1 MSYPE
6 QSLML
11 QAPVAGIVVPLTAVP
26 DPVFASLALGD
37 GIAIDPLGECLHA
50 PCEAEVVQ
58 CARTHHAITLRT
70 DTGIELLLHLGL
82 DTVELEGQGIELLVA
97 VGDRVQAG
105 DPLCRFDAD
114 ALAKGASALITPLVI
129 TEATGWQ
136 LLPSSYREGEQVAL
150 GDPLMVLS
158 HSAVERTDTR
168 ASGPVAERRMV
179 LALASGLHAR
189 PAARLR
195 TIAREHSVSL
205 TVMDEDATNITE
217 SSQASADSL
226 SALMNLGLTKG
237 ARLKLSAQGEAAQDA
252 LDAAERL
259 LTTPEAEEHRALQPS
274 ELSSTLSLELSS
286 KRSDIKLKEGELAGL
301 VASPGLAIGP
311 LVAYQSP
318 LPSVAQQGEG
328 IAVETARLKDA
339 LCRVGEALAKAET
352 QATRH
357 GQSAEAEIF
366 AAHGAWLDDPDLVAA
381 AQGRI
386 TDGRSAGQAWR
397 EALDAEATRLSASD
411 NALLAARVAD
421 LRDLQRRVM
430 AELSDAP
437 EAELPALPDNAIL
450 VAEELTPS
458 ELVMVAAQHPAGLCL
473 AGGGTTSHVSILA
486 RARGIPCL
494 VAMGSSLIETANA
507 TAPERVILNA
517 EEGRLAITPNQ
528 QQLTEV
534 EQRIEARRQEAE
546 AAQALAHEPAVT
558 LDGRMIEVYANIG
571 GAEEARLAAT
581 SGADGVGLL
590 RSEFLFLE
598 RDSAPDETHQRDE
611 YQAALSALGGK
622 SVIIRTLDIGA
633 DKQLPYLRLP
643 SAPNPA
649 LGVRGARLW
658 ASHPELLETQLKAL
672 LGVTPLETLQIML
685 PMVSEV
691 SELREVRQ
699 RLEGLASEMGLTAR
713 PLLGAMIEVPS
724 AALCARS
731 LAAEADFLSI
741 GTNDLTQYTLAMD
754 REDPSLSARADVL
767 HPAVLRLIQAT
778 VDGAKGQCP
787 VGVCGAAAGDEKVA
801 ALLVALGVDELSVEP
816 ARVPAVKAALRCL
829 NAATLADEIPELLA
843 LDDASA
849 VRQHLSAWLAKT
861 HHADITTTTLE
872 RC

>member
-6 QSLML
+6 QSLTL
-11 QAPVAGIVVPLTAVP
+11 QAPVAGIVVPLAAVP

-37 GIAIDPLGECLHA
+37 GIAIDPLDECLHS

-70 DTGIELLLHLGL
+70 DAGIELLLHLGL

-105 DPLCRFDAD
+105 DLLCRFDAD
-114 ALAKGASALITPLVI
+114 ALAQGASALITPLVI
-129 TEATGWQ
+129 TESTGWH
-136 LLPSSYREGEQVAL
+136 LLPSSYREGDHVAL

-158 HSAVERTDTR
+158 HSTVEQTDIR

-189 PAARLR
+189 PAAKLR
-195 TIAREHSVSL
+195 AIAREHSVSL
-205 TVMDEDATNITE
+205 TVTDEDASGAAE
-217 SSQASADSL
+217 SSLASADSL

-237 ARLKLSAQGEAAQDA
+237 ASLKLSAQGEAAQEA

-259 LTTPEAEEHRALQPS
+259 LTTPEAEEHHAPQSS
-274 ELSSTLSLELSS
+274 ERFSEP
-286 KRSDIKLKEGELAGL
+286 SDIKLKKGELAGL
-301 VASPGLAIGP
+301 VASQGLAIGP

-328 IAVETARLKDA
+328 EAVETARLKDA
-339 LCRVGEALAKAET
+339 LRRVGEALAKAES
-352 QATRH
+352 QATRQ

-366 AAHGAWLDDPDLVAA
+366 SAHGAWLEDPDLVAA
-381 AQGRI
+381 TKERI

-397 EALDAEATRLSASD
+397 EALDAEAARLSASD

-430 AELSDAP
+430 AELSDVP
-437 EAELPALPDNAIL
+437 EAELPALPENAIL

-494 VAMGSSLIETANA
+494 VAMGPSLIEIVNV
-507 TAPERVILNA
+507 TAPERVILDA
-517 EEGRLAITPNQ
+517 EAGRLALTPSQ

-534 EQRIEARRQEAE
+534 EQQIETRRQEAE

-558 LDGRMIEVYANIG
+558 LDVRRIEVCANIG
-571 GAEEARLAAT
+571 GAEEARLAAA
-581 SGADGVGLL
+581 SGADGIGLL

-598 RDSAPDETHQRDE
+598 RDSAPDESHQRDE

-622 SVIIRTLDIGA
+622 PVIIRTLDIGA

-643 SAPNPA
+643 SVPNPA

-691 SELREVRQ
+691 SELRAVRQ
-699 RLEGLASEMGLTAR
+699 RLEVLASEMGLTAR

-778 VDGAKGQCP
+778 VDGAQGQCP
-787 VGVCGAAAGDEKVA
+787 VGVCGAAAGDENVA

-829 NAATLADEIPELLA
+829 NATTLAEEIPELLA

-849 VRQHLSAWLAKT
+849 VRQHLSAWLARPN
-861 HHADITTTTLE
+861 HADITTTTLE

>member
-6 QSLML
+6 QSLTL

-26 DPVFASLALGD
+26 DPVFAGLALGD
-37 GIAIDPLGECLHA
+37 GIALDPLGECLHA
-50 PCEAEVVQ
+50 PCEGEVVQ

-70 DTGIELLLHLGL
+70 EAGVELLLHLGL
-82 DTVELEGQGIELLVA
+82 DTVELKGQGIELLVG

-129 TEATGWQ
+129 TESAGWE
-136 LLPSSYREGEQVAL
+136 LLPSSYCEGEKVAL

-158 HSAVERTDTR
+158 HTAVEQTDTC

-195 TIAREHSVSL
+195 AIAREHSVSL
-205 TVMDEDATNITE
+205 TVTDEEATDAAE

-226 SALMNLGLTKG
+226 SALMNLGLIKG
-237 ARLKLSAQGEAAQDA
+237 ARLKLTAQGEAGQAA

-259 LTTPEAEEHRALQPS
+259 LTTPKAEEHSAPPPSRLTAVAL
-274 ELSSTLSLELSS
+274 E
-286 KRSDIKLKEGELAGL
+286 KGELAGL

-311 LVAYQSP
+311 LVSYQAP

-328 IAVETARLKDA
+328 KAVETARLKDA
-339 LCRVGEALAKAET
+339 LHRVGETLAQAEA
-352 QATRH
+352 QATRQ

-366 AAHGAWLDDPDLVAA
+366 AAHGAWLDDPDLIAA
-381 AQGRI
+381 AQGCI

-397 EALDAEATRLSASD
+397 EALDAEAARLSASD

-437 EAELPALPDNAIL
+437 EADLPTLPDNAIL

-458 ELVMVAAQHPAGLCL
+458 ELVAVAAQHPAGLCL

-494 VAMGSSLIETANA
+494 VAMGSSLIEATNA
-507 TAPERVILNA
+507 TAPERVILDA
-517 EEGRLAITPNQ
+517 EEGRLALTPGQ

-534 EQRIEARRQEAE
+534 TQRIETRRQEAD
-546 AAQALAHEPAVT
+546 AAQALAHEPAIT
-558 LDGRMIEVYANIG
+558 LDGRLIEACANIG
-571 GAEEARLAAT
+571 GAEEARLAAA

-590 RSEFLFLE
+590 RSEFLFLA
-598 RDSAPDETHQRDE
+598 RDSAPDEAHQRDE

-622 SVIIRTLDIGA
+622 PVIIRTLDIGA

-643 SAPNPA
+643 SVPNPA

-658 ASHPELLETQLKAL
+658 TSHPELLETQLKAL

-691 SELREVRQ
+691 SELRDVRQ
-699 RLEGLASEMGLTAR
+699 RLETLASEMGLTAR

-778 VDGAKGQCP
+778 VDGAKGRCP

-829 NAATLADEIPELLA
+829 HATTLADEIPEWLA
-843 LDDASA
+843 LEDASA
-849 VRQHLSAWLAKT
+849 VRQHLSAWLAKP